1 MWDVMGYPFN
11 LVDAFTLGQLAA
23 RDDVQAM
30 PAFPAEGCCRMLDG
44 TLVIKLSDIEQ
55 EVF

>member
-1 MWDVMGYPFN
+1 MGYPFN
-11 LVDAFTLGQLAA
+11 LVDAFTLGQLAE

-30 PAFPAEGCCRMLDG
+30 PAFPAEDCCRMLDG
-44 TLVIKLSDIEQ
+44 TLVIKLSEIDQ